1 MMIGKRSREP
11 VDAIEVSDRMR
22 DRCDDDTV
30 VRLMDSI
37 QRIGLQTPI
46 SVRWVGDNLMLVA
59 GRHRLEAVRRLGWE
73 NVDCTMLT
81 GTDDEARMWEI
92 AENLHRADLTVLE
105 RDEHIS
111 EWVRLAGKN
120 DDGVSAQDAP
130 KLSARG
136 RNGEGRPESGINAA
150 SRELGVERTAAQRAT
165 KVAAITPEAKA
176 AAKENGLDNNQA
188 ALLQVAKA
196 PPEEQAAKVEE
207 IAAAKKAAAD
217 AKKAERLLA
226 EEAAKE
232 AKKANAATDTVIR
245 LTVEQQY
252 AEWIMRHVAISELDT
267 LIAWI
272 QTAKPAGIIAA
283 LRRNAA

>member
-1 MMIGKRSREP
+1 MKTKASREP

-22 DRCDDDTV
+22 DRRDEDAVT
-30 VRLMDSI
+30 RLMDSI
-37 QRIGLQTPI
+37 RKIGLQTPI
-46 SVRWVGDNLMLVA
+46 SVRWVGDDLMLVA
-59 GRHRLEAVRRLGWE
+59 GRHRLEAVRRLGWDS
-73 NVDCTMLT
+73 VDCIRMD

-92 AENLHRADLTVLE
+92 AENLHRADLTMLE

-111 EWVRLAGKN
+111 EWVRLAGMNKGAQFAPPGGNQPN
-120 DDGVSAQDAP
+120 D
-130 KLSARG
+130 K
-136 RNGEGRPESGINAA
+136 GIKAA

-207 IAAAKKAAAD
+207 IAAGKKAAAD

-226 EEAAKE
+226 EEEAKE

-252 AEWIMRHVAISELDT
+252 ADWIMRHVATSELDT

-272 QTAKPAGIIAA
+272 QTAKPSGIIAA

>member
-1 MMIGKRSREP
+1 MKTKASREP

-22 DRCDDDTV
+22 DRCDEDAVTL
-30 VRLMDSI
+30 LMDSI
-37 QRIGLQTPI
+37 RKIGLQTPI
-46 SVRWVGDNLMLVA
+46 SVRWVGDDLMLVA
-59 GRHRLEAVRRLGWE
+59 GRHRLEAVRRLGWDS
-73 NVDCTMLT
+73 VDCIRMD

-105 RDEHIS
+105 RDEHVA

-120 DDGVSAQDAP
+120 HTEDKPAQVAPVSNVGG
-130 KLSARG
+130 RG
-136 RNGEGRPESGINAA
+136 KEGGMSAA

-165 KVAAITPEAKA
+165 KVAAITPEAKS

-217 AKKAERLLA
+217 ARKA
-226 EEAAKE
+226 
-232 AKKANAATDTVIR
+232 
-245 LTVEQQY
+245 
-252 AEWIMRHVAISELDT
+252 
-267 LIAWI
+267 
-272 QTAKPAGIIAA
+272 
-283 LRRNAA
+283 

>member
-1 MMIGKRSREP
+1 MKTKASREP

-22 DRCDDDTV
+22 DRCDEDAVT
-30 VRLMDSI
+30 RLMDSI
-37 QRIGLQTPI
+37 RKIGLQTPI
-46 SVRWVGDNLMLVA
+46 SVRWVGDDLMLVA
-59 GRHRLEAVRRLGWE
+59 GRHRLEAVRRLGWDS
-73 NVDCTMLT
+73 VDCIRMD

-92 AENLHRADLTVLE
+92 AENLHRADLTMLE

-120 DDGVSAQDAP
+120 HVDDKPGQVGPVLNVGGRGKEGGISA
-130 KLSARG
+130 
-136 RNGEGRPESGINAA
+136 AA
-150 SRELGVERTAAQRAT
+150 RELGIAGTTAKRAT

-176 AAKENGLDNNQA
+176 AARETGIDKNQSD
-188 ALLQVAKA
+188 LLKVAKA
-196 PPEEQAAKVEE
+196 PPDQQAEKVRELAAE
-207 IAAAKKAAAD
+207 KAAKKAA
-217 AKKAERLLA
+217 RLLA
-226 EEAAKE
+226 EEEAKE

-252 AEWIMRHVAISELDT
+252 AEWIIRHVAISELDT

-272 QTAKPAGIIAA
+272 QTAKPSGIIAA

>member
-22 DRCDDDTV
+22 DRCDEDTV
-30 VRLMDSI
+30 ARLMDSI
-37 QRIGLQTPI
+37 NRIGLQTPI
-46 SVRWVGDNLMLVA
+46 SVRWVDDNLMLVA

-105 RDEHIS
+105 RDEHIA
-111 EWVRLAGKN
+111 EWVRLSDVQSVQVAPIESKRE
-120 DDGVSAQDAP
+120 DGRGHRAQ
-130 KLSARG
+130 G
-136 RNGEGRPESGINAA
+136 GINAA
-150 SRELGVERTAAQRAT
+150 ARELGIEATAAKRAT
-165 KVAAITPEAKA
+165 KVAGLTPEAKA
-176 AAKENGLDNNQA
+176 AAREHGLDDNQS
-188 ALLQVAKA
+188 ALLKAAKEA
-196 PPEEQAAKVEE
+196 PEEQAAKVRQMAEE
-207 IAAAKKAAAD
+207 REAARAA
-217 AKKAERLLA
+217 RLLA
-226 EEAAKE
+226 EETAKE

-245 LTVEQQY
+245 MTVEQEY

-272 QTAKPAGIIAA
+272 QTAKPAGVIAA

>member
-1 MMIGKRSREP
+1 MKTKASREP

-22 DRCDDDTV
+22 DRCDEDAVT
-30 VRLMDSI
+30 RLMDSI
-37 QRIGLQTPI
+37 RKIGLQTPI
-46 SVRWVGDNLMLVA
+46 SVRWVGDDLMLVA
-59 GRHRLEAVRRLGWE
+59 GRHRLEAVRRLGWDS
-73 NVDCTMLT
+73 VDCIRMD

-105 RDEHIS
+105 RDEHIL
-111 EWVRLAGKN
+111 EWVRLSDVQSVQVAPIESKRE
-120 DDGVSAQDAP
+120 DG
-130 KLSARG
+130 RG
-136 RNGEGRPESGINAA
+136 HRAEGGINAA
-150 SRELGVERTAAQRAT
+150 ARELGIEATAAKRAT

-176 AAKENGLDNNQA
+176 AAKERGLDNNQA

-217 AKKAERLLA
+217 ARKAERLLA
-226 EEAAKE
+226 EEEAKE

-252 AEWIMRHVAISELDT
+252 ADWIMRHVAGSELDT
-267 LIAWI
+267 LISWI
-272 QTAKPAGIIAA
+272 QAAKPSGIIAA